1 MLVAIAKVRLKF
13 YLNLVVL
20 RCRLTWLTFDAPWP
34 GSKPQVRSQEAHCAK
49 PGAFSQS
56 KNTLSGWEP
65 TPPASNP
72 KKHSEKEGTVKKID
86 ASTYIS
92 YKKQDI
98 LPPYQ

>member
-1 MLVAIAKVRLKF
+1 LCKAGRFFPKQK
-13 YLNLVVL
+13 
-20 RCRLTWLTFDAPWP
+20 
-34 GSKPQVRSQEAHCAK
+34 
-49 PGAFSQS
+49 
-56 KNTLSGWEP
+56 TLSGWEP

-98 LPPYQ
+98 LPP